1 MSKEKPEIIIENSFR
16 KQVRNDKNV
25 RNAYLLVDSEKNGKH
40 LNLAEGKTGNVEAH
54 PQQPNH
60 MASVGKLFTATII
73 AILHEKGELS
83 FDDPISRHLD
93 GELMDKLHVYKGID
107 YSGKIKI
114 SHLLNQSSGLN
125 DVFFQ
130 LWNKLKENPE
140 MTITPMEALLWGKE
154 NLNPVAKPGEKHF
167 YTDTNYYL
175 LGFII
180 ENITK
185 RPFYEALHKYIF
197 DPLGMKN
204 AYMMGYSEPTAKPL
218 HPVAKPFIDE
228 VDITTI
234 KCFHQID
241 YAGGGVVAPLEE
253 YLLFMKSLVNHRLIT
268 AETLQQMLSDDHRS
282 LPTIRYGYAIW
293 KFITIPLLLPGKY
306 NCWGCV
312 GVTGAYMFY
321 HPKTESYIIG
331 TFNDMS
337 YRSKALRFMLSKV
350 IRPLLKRL

>member
-1 MSKEKPEIIIENSFR
+1 MSKEKPETIIENSFR
-16 KQVRNDKNV
+16 KQVRNDKKV
-25 RNAYLLVDSEKNGKH
+25 SNAYLLIDSEKNGIH
-40 LNLAEGKTGNVEAH
+40 LNLAEGKTGNFEAH

-83 FDDPISRHLD
+83 FDDPISKHLD
-93 GELMDKLHVYKGID
+93 GDLMNKLHVYKGMD
-107 YSGKIKI
+107 YSGEIKI

-140 MTITPMEALLWGKE
+140 KTITPREALFWGKE
-154 NLNPVAKPGEKHF
+154 NLKPVAKPGEKHF

-185 RPFYEALHKYIF
+185 RPFHEALHKYIF

-204 AYMMGYSEPTAKPL
+204 AYMMGYSEPAVKSG
-218 HPVAKPFIDE
+218 HPAAKPFIDE
-228 VDITTI
+228 FDITTI
-234 KCFHQID
+234 KGFHQID
-241 YAGGGVVAPLEE
+241 YAGGGVVAPLGEF
-253 YLLFMKSLVNHRLIT
+253 LLFMKALVNHRIIK
-268 AETLQQMLSDDHRS
+268 AETLQRMLSDDHRS

-293 KFITIPLLLPGKY
+293 KFITIPLLMPEKY
-306 NCWGCV
+306 NCWGCI

-337 YRSKALRFMLSKV
+337 YRSKAPRFMLSKV
-350 IRPLLKRL
+350 IRPLLK